1 VNREEKASEQDE
13 VYETMYKV
21 IHCEKGALKSQVS
34 LLENADTEN
43 VSKNQDIMHRWKMQ
57 VLRMQVGL
65 RVRMGGKRKI
75 ENASMKLQG
84 WTYAST
90 EYLSIRLV
98 LYIRANTVYAD
109 YKINGKWLPRA
120 LESVSI
126 ASALSTALTIY
137 PCQIRVL
144 QR

>member
-1 VNREEKASEQDE
+1 VNREEKSSEQDE
-13 VYETMYKV
+13 VLVYETMYKV

-57 VLRMQVGL
+57 VLRMQV

-75 ENASMKLQG
+75 ENATMKLQG
-84 WTYAST
+84 WTSAST

-98 LYIRANTVYAD
+98 LYIRVNTVCAD

-126 ASALSTALTIY
+126 ASALSYHLPMPDPSPSTLT
-137 PCQIRVL
+137 V
-144 QR
+144 